1 MQKTKAKRFEIQY
14 SVLKDEA
21 KIKGTFVIESAKN
34 RDDASRLAKLN
45 VSTKERVFIQYV
57 KILKVTSFYRFGG
70 KVTLVC
76 FFF

>member
-1 MQKTKAKRFEIQY
+1 MQKTKTKRFEIHY

-21 KIKGTFVIESAKN
+21 KIKGTFMIESAKN

-57 KILKVTSFYRFGG
+57 KILKVKRVSTDSAA
-70 KVTLVC
+70 K
-76 FFF
+76 

>member
-1 MQKTKAKRFEIQY
+1 MEKTKTKQFEIHY

-57 KILKVTSFYRFGG
+57 KILKVKRVSTDSAA
-70 KVTLVC
+70 K
-76 FFF
+76 

>member
-34 RDDASRLAKLN
+34 RGDASRLAKLN

-57 KILKVTSFYRFGG
+57 KILKVKRVSTDSAA
-70 KVTLVC
+70 K
-76 FFF
+76 